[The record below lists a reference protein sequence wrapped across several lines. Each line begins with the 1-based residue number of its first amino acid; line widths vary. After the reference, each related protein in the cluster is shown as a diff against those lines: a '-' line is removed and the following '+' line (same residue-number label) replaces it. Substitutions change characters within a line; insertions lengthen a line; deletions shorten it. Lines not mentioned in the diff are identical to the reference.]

1 MAVKAFPLCCLW
13 SLIHPRALL
22 RLLCF
27 SGSWVSVG
35 YFLFFLLKS
44 YLMCLYLLSLCL
56 FLFNTTSP
64 FSFAAHS
71 HVSFM
76 SFLSSNFLS
85 FHHLFARISH
95 EWFFYVSCCSLFYC
109 WYIFSPSLSVPC
121 CHYAVW
127 CVQVVLLSPSCILW
141 PPISLA
147 ECYSP
152 KLSSLM
158 VFVHN
163 DTSVPQVAG
172 MSQHWQSVEVI
183 IQLHCCNV
191 EDWIVLVDPFWAL
204 SHFAEAMVKWL

>member
-13 SLIHPRALL
+13 SLIHPLALL

-27 SGSWVSVG
+27 SGSRVSVG
-35 YFLFFLLKS
+35 YFLFLLLKS
-44 YLMCLYLLSLCL
+44 YLMCLCIFSLRL
-56 FLFNTTSP
+56 FLFNTAPS

-71 HVSFM
+71 HVSFR

-85 FHHLFARISH
+85 FCQYFLRMVLSCQLLLFVLLLVHLFS
-95 EWFFYVSCCSLFYC
+95 VSVCPLLPLYR
-109 WYIFSPSLSVPC
+109 L
-121 CHYAVW
+121 W

-147 ECYSP
+147 ECYSR

-191 EDWIVLVDPFWAL
+191 EDWIVLVDPYWAL